1 MVLRFLGDRMRKVP
15 VISQAV
21 ADCVR
26 DEVTID
32 EAVIANIAHR
42 MRQTNPVL
50 AREIGLM
57 MDGKNNGII
66 VFTAS
71 VVYRLIERQSEIDNE
86 RGFVISQEVAD
97 YVKQEITEGRMSI
110 DDIAIRARQ
119 TNPVLIREIGLMM
132 DGKNNHI
139 IVFVA
144 SVVYRLIERQCE
156 VENERGSLTNLPGRI
171 LMLKDMIV
179 GRWKEGSLLCF

>member
-1 MVLRFLGDRMRKVP
+1 
-15 VISQAV
+15 
-21 ADCVR
+21 
-26 DEVTID
+26 
-32 EAVIANIAHR
+32 
-42 MRQTNPVL
+42 
-50 AREIGLM
+50 
-57 MDGKNNGII
+57 MDGKNNHII

-71 VVYRLIERQSEIDNE
+71 VVCRLIERQCEVDNK

-119 TNPVLIREIGLMM
+119 TNPVLLREIGLMM
-132 DGKNNHI
+132 DGKNNA
-139 IVFVA
+139 IVVNVA
-144 SVVYRLIERQCE
+144 FIVYRLIERQCE
-156 VENERGSLTNLPGRI
+156 VENERGSLINLPYRI